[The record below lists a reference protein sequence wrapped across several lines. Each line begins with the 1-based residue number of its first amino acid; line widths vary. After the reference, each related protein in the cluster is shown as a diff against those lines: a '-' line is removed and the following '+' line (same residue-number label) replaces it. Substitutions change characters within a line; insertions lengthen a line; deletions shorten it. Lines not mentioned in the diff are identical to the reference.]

1 MRKNFLGNHD
11 YGKTNMY
18 TTDTNIKMMKIEN
31 GKGTGREK
39 EEKKEEE
46 EKDGGRVRV
55 NNCVS

>member
-1 MRKNFLGNHD
+1 
-11 YGKTNMY
+11 MY

>member
-31 GKGTGREK
+31 GKGTGRER
-39 EEKKEEE
+39 EGGEGGGGGG
-46 EKDGGRVRV
+46 DGWGE
-55 NNCVS
+55 SEGK